1 MERGGIPIVKHWT
14 DKELTAELKKLTII
28 CDTRERD
35 THCETYFKKHDIP
48 TITRKLDTGDYSAQ
62 LGDLSMER
70 EIVVERKRN
79 LDEICGN
86 FTVERERFERE
97 FLRAK
102 AYGTKVFLII
112 ENATW
117 SDIFLGNYRS
127 KTSPK
132 SLVGSLLSW
141 MVRFNITVLFC
152 KPEETARIIWGI
164 FYYHAKE
171 RLLYGD

>member
-1 MERGGIPIVKHWT
+1 MIKHWT
-14 DKELTAELKKLTII
+14 ESELKKELSKLTIV

-35 THCETYFKKHDIP
+35 THCEEYFRKNKIP
-48 TITRKLDTGDYSAQ
+48 CITRKIDTGDYSAQ

-97 FLRAK
+97 FMRAK
-102 AYGTKVFLII
+102 AYGTKVVLIV

-132 SLVGSLLSW
+132 SLLGSLLSW
-141 MVRFNITVLFC
+141 MVRFNITVTFC
-152 KPEETARIIWGI
+152 KPEETARIIYGI
-164 FYYHAKE
+164 FYYYAKE
-171 RLLYGD
+171 ALLYGNPR